1 MAAADLTISTLTLAA
16 SIFNFLNEIGN
27 RGEKE
32 GKGACDW
39 AMSAMLATTN
49 RILSQEI
56 VLFISLDVIK
66 SNLGRV
72 FSIVPPSMVKA
83 CGIVK

>member
-1 MAAADLTISTLTLAA
+1 MAAADLTISAPTLAA

-27 RGEKE
+27 KGEKE
-32 GKGACDW
+32 GNGACNW
-39 AMSAMLATTN
+39 AMLAMTN
-49 RILSQEI
+49 PILSQEI
-56 VLFISLDVIK
+56 ALFISLDVIK

-83 CGIVK
+83 CGSVK